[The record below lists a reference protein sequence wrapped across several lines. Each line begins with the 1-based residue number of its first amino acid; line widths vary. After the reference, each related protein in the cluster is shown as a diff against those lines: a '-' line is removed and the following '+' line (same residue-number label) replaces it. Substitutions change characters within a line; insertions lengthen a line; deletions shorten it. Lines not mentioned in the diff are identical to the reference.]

1 MRVVF
6 MGTPDFSVGTLREL
20 AKAGHEIAGVISQPD
35 KPKGRGKNLQPTPVK
50 EAAME
55 LGLPVYQPK
64 KVRDPEFIQVM
75 KELNPDV
82 IVVVAFGQIIP
93 KEILHMPKY
102 GCINVHAS
110 LLPAYRGAAPI
121 QWAVI
126 NGDKESGVTIMRMDE
141 GVDTGDMIN
150 KVIVPLNEKETGGSL
165 FDRLSESGAK
175 LLVETL
181 PMLEDGS
188 AVFEKQP
195 EESTTPYAAMISKKM
210 GELDWAKSATELER
224 LIRGLNP
231 WPSAFSHLNG
241 KTLKIWEASVEEENG
256 EKKAPGTVLQADAK
270 GFRIQTG
277 EGILKIDTL
286 QMEGKTNGC
295 AGIFTWLYGGRRD
308 DTSLLVYRF
317 RNKCAIDLAADPIAQ
332 FSKIQ
337 RSHCCVCVFR
347 TVYRYQCYTGESVEI
362 DANRNNRRKKTWQ
375 MEQNFG
381 ESPWRYYWKLHRK
394 KNTAIWQS
402 EML

>member
-1 MRVVF
+1 M
-6 MGTPDFSVGTLREL
+6 
-20 AKAGHEIAGVISQPD
+20 ISQPD

-270 GFRIQTG
+270 GFQIQTG

-286 QMEGKTNGC
+286 QMEGKK
-295 AGIFTWLYGGRRD
+295 RMD
-308 DTSLLVYRF
+308 
-317 RNKCAIDLAADPIAQ
+317 AQ
-332 FSKIQ
+332 AFL
-337 RSHCCVCVFR
+337 RGY
-347 TVYRYQCYTGESVEI
+347 TVEEGMILPC
-362 DANRNNRRKKTWQ
+362 
-375 MEQNFG
+375 
-381 ESPWRYYWKLHRK
+381 
-394 KNTAIWQS
+394 
-402 EML
+402 

>member
-20 AKAGHEIAGVISQPD
+20 AQACHEIAGVISQPD

-55 LGLPVYQPK
+55 LGLPVYQPQ

-82 IVVVAFGQIIP
+82 IVVVAFGQISP

-195 EESTTPYAAMISKKM
+195 EESTTPYAVC
-210 GELDWAKSATELER
+210 
-224 LIRGLNP
+224 
-231 WPSAFSHLNG
+231 SHD
-241 KTLKIWEASVEEENG
+241 
-256 EKKAPGTVLQADAK
+256 Q
-270 GFRIQTG
+270 
-277 EGILKIDTL
+277 
-286 QMEGKTNGC
+286 
-295 AGIFTWLYGGRRD
+295 
-308 DTSLLVYRF
+308 
-317 RNKCAIDLAADPIAQ
+317 
-332 FSKIQ
+332 
-337 RSHCCVCVFR
+337 
-347 TVYRYQCYTGESVEI
+347 
-362 DANRNNRRKKTWQ
+362 
-375 MEQNFG
+375 
-381 ESPWRYYWKLHRK
+381 
-394 KNTAIWQS
+394 
-402 EML
+402 

>member
-55 LGLPVYQPK
+55 LGLPVYQPQ

-210 GELDWAKSATELER
+210 GLMDFSKSATELER
-224 LIRGLNP
+224 LVRGMNP
-231 WPSAFSHLNG
+231 WPSAYTFLNG
-241 KTLKIWEASVEEENG
+241 KTLKVWKCSVESGNCGKE
-256 EKKAPGTVLQADAK
+256 APGTITGVDKKGIHVACGTDKLVLEEVQLEGKKRMETDAFLR
-270 GFRIQTG
+270 GYQVT
-277 EGILKIDTL
+277 EGIMLKDHK
-286 QMEGKTNGC
+286 E
-295 AGIFTWLYGGRRD
+295 
-308 DTSLLVYRF
+308 
-317 RNKCAIDLAADPIAQ
+317 
-332 FSKIQ
+332 
-337 RSHCCVCVFR
+337 
-347 TVYRYQCYTGESVEI
+347 
-362 DANRNNRRKKTWQ
+362 
-375 MEQNFG
+375 
-381 ESPWRYYWKLHRK
+381 
-394 KNTAIWQS
+394 
-402 EML
+402 

>member
-1 MRVVF
+1 
-6 MGTPDFSVGTLREL
+6 
-20 AKAGHEIAGVISQPD
+20 
-35 KPKGRGKNLQPTPVK
+35 
-50 EAAME
+50 ME
-55 LGLPVYQPK
+55 LGLPVYQPQ

-181 PMLEDGS
+181 PILEDGS

-286 QMEGKTNGC
+286 QMEGKK
-295 AGIFTWLYGGRRD
+295 RMD
-308 DTSLLVYRF
+308 
-317 RNKCAIDLAADPIAQ
+317 AQ
-332 FSKIQ
+332 AFL
-337 RSHCCVCVFR
+337 RGY
-347 TVYRYQCYTGESVEI
+347 TVEEGMILPC
-362 DANRNNRRKKTWQ
+362 
-375 MEQNFG
+375 
-381 ESPWRYYWKLHRK
+381 
-394 KNTAIWQS
+394 
-402 EML
+402 